1 MKQVKLTEAVGV
13 RQPGEVLNVDDASAA
28 NLVENRKVAEYFD
41 PDKHEPGVERS
52 APPRGSVGVTQV
64 VDADEPSA
72 PAAVATVETPSD
84 TGDHTEHVHTA
95 ESTEP
100 EPAPAKAA
108 AARKTPAKVAAAD
121 QPS

>member
-41 PDKHEPGVERS
+41 PDKHEPGVERT

-64 VDADEPSA
+64 VDADEPA
-72 PAAVATVETPSD
+72 PAAVATVESASD
-84 TGDHTEHVHTA
+84 SGDHTEHVHVAAPADLEPA
-95 ESTEP
+95 EGKSP
-100 EPAPAKAA
+100 AGRKAPAKSTAA
-108 AARKTPAKVAAAD
+108 T
-121 QPS
+121 S